1 MYKCVLVLSLGCSAE
16 VPFSRSEIGG
26 LMDVCRCLCVCCWCH
41 SLCREGGWVV
51 HAGCYCWRVLRVGCC
66 GVLRARHGLAVC
78 GCVSGLPRCPEHCG
92 LTVCVCVCVCV
103 CVWESVFA
111 AALFPKAR
119 HVLAAVWQ
127 QLGVARRWRGD
138 AAGEREDAVAGSPRR
153 AGEPALAVRVR
164 RDNLEGRKRRHA
176 C

>member
-1 MYKCVLVLSLGCSAE
+1 MCWCCQWCISDRIGVCQWLYKCVLVLSLGCSAE

-103 CVWESVFA
+103 CVGECVCCRVVPEGTS
-111 AALFPKAR
+111 R
-119 HVLAAVWQ
+119 TCGGLATT
-127 QLGVARRWRGD
+127 GRS
-138 AAGEREDAVAGSPRR
+138 EAVAWRRRRR
-153 AGEPALAVRVR
+153 ARGCR
-164 RDNLEGRKRRHA
+164 RR
-176 C
+176 